1 MTDVEILILLCLYI
15 ASSVAVLNGYMK
27 WSSNNYTMQ
36 QTWMGL
42 VIDIL
47 VMHILTFSGMFAL
60 IGAVCIFFNLVG
72 LL

>member
-15 ASSVAVLNGYMK
+15 ASTVAVLNGFMK
-27 WSSNNYTMQ
+27 WSANNYTMQ

-42 VIDIL
+42 VIDIV
-47 VMHILTFSGMFAL
+47 VMHALTFSGMFAV
-60 IGAVCIFFNLVG
+60 IGAVCLFFGLVG

>member
-1 MTDVEILILLCLYI
+1 MSDVEILILLCLYI

-27 WSSNNYTMQ
+27 WSANNYTMQ
-36 QTWMGL
+36 ATWYGL
-42 VIDIL
+42 VIDIF

-60 IGAVCIFFNLVG
+60 IGAVCIAFNLIG

>member
-1 MTDVEILILLCLYI
+1 
-15 ASSVAVLNGYMK
+15 MK

-47 VMHILTFSGMFAL
+47 VMHVLTFSGMFAL